1 VVANLGEGNRRRG
14 KDRVQFFLIGAG
26 SADETRCHLRVPLAW
41 GWVSEADIAKPLE
54 LLDHELAMLWKLSH

>member
-1 VVANLGEGNRRRG
+1 LLLNGGVSRHSYPRL
-14 KDRVQFFLIGAG
+14 Q
-26 SADETRCHLRVPLAW
+26 HLRVALAW